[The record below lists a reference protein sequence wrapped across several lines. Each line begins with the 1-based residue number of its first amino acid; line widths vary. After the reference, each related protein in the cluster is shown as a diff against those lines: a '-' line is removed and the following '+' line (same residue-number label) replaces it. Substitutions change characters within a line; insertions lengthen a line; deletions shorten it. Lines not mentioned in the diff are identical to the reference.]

1 MEHKKIL
8 KKEIEWIKVKYYQ
21 KNKLNLVVNFHNNNH
36 NNKIN
41 KMNNNNNNEINNFY
55 LLKF

>member
-21 KNKLNLVVNFHNNNH
+21 KNKLNLVVNNH

-41 KMNNNNNNEINNFY
+41 KMNNNNNNEIDNFY

>member
-8 KKEIEWIKVKYYQ
+8 KKEVEWIKVKYYH
-21 KNKLNLVVNFHNNNH
+21 KNQLNQVVNFHNNNP

-41 KMNNNNNNEINNFY
+41 KMNNNNNEINNFY